1 MPATK
6 ATPARTETVPY
17 AGIRR
22 AVVQVE
28 FARPDE
34 SKES

>member
-6 ATPARTETVPY
+6 TTPARTETLPY
-17 AGIRR
+17 AGVER